1 MLTKKEQSQLKMLS
15 DELSEQF
22 HKLIADNFKFK
33 RVDRDYSELTLKDGS
48 LMEVCSKGLF
58 DRVYFAVRIYGSK
71 DTITCYTGIYMSLAY
86 SAIKENLKMSMHLH

>member
-58 DRVYFAVRIYGSK
+58 DRVYFAVRIYGSE
-71 DTITCYTGIYMSLAY
+71 DTTCYTGVYMSLAY
-86 SAIKENLKMSMHLH
+86 STIKDKLKM